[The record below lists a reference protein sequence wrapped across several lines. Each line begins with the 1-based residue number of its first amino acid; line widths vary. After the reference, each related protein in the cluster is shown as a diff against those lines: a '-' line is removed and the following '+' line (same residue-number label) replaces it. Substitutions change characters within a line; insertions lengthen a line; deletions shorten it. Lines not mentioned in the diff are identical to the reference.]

1 MQGLL
6 ISITVALAVEV
17 IDVALG
23 IAIGV
28 LAGYY
33 GGWIDQVLARFTD
46 VMFAFPG
53 LLFAIL
59 LTGIFGY
66 QADGIFGHIPIIGA
80 NGNARLILVSIALAM
95 TTWPLMARYVR
106 GQTLQLKEQ
115 QFVEAARTSGTS
127 DFRIILRHIIPNL
140 FSIVIIA
147 ATLNISGT
155 IIGEAGIKLPGT
167 GCADSRLQPRLD
179 DQRCSQF
186 NSNTSMGSTLTFFRS
201 DYNSTSTLIPGRW
214 PPRRLRPSLKRLVIG
229 ENINMATNLLEVNN
243 LKTYF
248 FTRGGVVKAVD
259 DVSFTMKPGETLGVV
274 GESGCG
280 KSVTALSVM
289 RLVANPPGKIVG
301 GEINFNGENILEK
314 SQDELTELRGSKISM
329 IFQDPM
335 TSLNP
340 VFTVGFQIAE
350 TVKRHRKD
358 VNNDQAWKRAVEMLD
373 LVRISDAKRR
383 AKNYP
388 HEFSGGMRQ
397 RVMIAIALACNPQ
410 FLIADEPTTALDV
423 TIQAQ
428 VLELMKGLSQEF
440 GTAVMLITHDLG
452 VVAGT
457 CQHVNVMYAGHVVES
472 APVKQIFDTPAHPYT
487 LGLLQSIPRL
497 NDDRGARL
505 TPIAGQPPDLSNHP
519 LDAHMLHAAPRYRAV
534 AARNAQN

>member
-1 MQGLL
+1 
-6 ISITVALAVEV
+6 
-17 IDVALG
+17 
-23 IAIGV
+23 
-28 LAGYY
+28 
-33 GGWIDQVLARFTD
+33 
-46 VMFAFPG
+46 
-53 LLFAIL
+53 
-59 LTGIFGY
+59 
-66 QADGIFGHIPIIGA
+66 
-80 NGNARLILVSIALAM
+80 
-95 TTWPLMARYVR
+95 
-106 GQTLQLKEQ
+106 
-115 QFVEAARTSGTS
+115 
-127 DFRIILRHIIPNL
+127 
-140 FSIVIIA
+140 
-147 ATLNISGT
+147 
-155 IIGEAGIKLPGT
+155 
-167 GCADSRLQPRLD
+167 
-179 DQRCSQF
+179 
-186 NSNTSMGSTLTFFRS
+186 
-201 DYNSTSTLIPGRW
+201 
-214 PPRRLRPSLKRLVIG
+214 
-229 ENINMATNLLEVNN
+229 MATNLLEVNN

-259 DVSFTMKPGETLGVV
+259 DVSFTIKHGETLGVV

-280 KSVTALSVM
+280 KSVTALSIM

-301 GEINFNGENILEK
+301 GEINFNGEDIMEK
-314 SQDELTELRGSKISM
+314 SQDELTNLRGSKISM

-358 VNNDQAWKRAVEMLD
+358 VNNDQAWRRAVEMLD

-410 FLIADEPTTALDV
+410 LLIADEPTTALDV

-428 VLELMKGLSQEF
+428 VLDLMKGLSQEF

-487 LGLLQSIPRL
+487 VGLLQSIPRL
-497 NDDRGARL
+497 NEDRGARL
-505 TPIAGQPPDLSNHP
+505 TPIAGQPPDLSNP
-519 LDAHMLHAAPRYRAV
+519 PVGCPYAPRCPKVQSRCRQERPELMSVDRGEQV
-534 AARNAQN
+534 AACFYPN